1 MSLSS
6 ITVNLVSYVSYLP
19 NQGIDGHPDTK
30 LFSRKQPAVP
40 LGSPAGN
47 KEEGYEELT
56 MPLVYGINGVSYQIM
71 FQLHLYPAQLI
82 QPDQSF
88 SAPRWA
94 FSSSG
99 SQSRPADVSFY
110 PAYCFGRESFGL
122 WRAGAEALGSGRL
135 APGERQQQGAQ
146 WALALA
152 CSDTSRTGEGG
163 LSGPAG
169 VKPSLLTPSI
179 PPYPKHAPPGMGNS
193 RLSALPTLPA

>member
-40 LGSPAGN
+40 FGSPAGN

-56 MPLVYGINGVSYQIM
+56 MTLVYGIN
-71 FQLHLYPAQLI
+71 
-82 QPDQSF
+82 PDQSF

-99 SQSRPADVSFY
+99 TQSRPADVSFY
-110 PAYCFGRESFGL
+110 PAYCFGRESVGL

-135 APGERQQQGAQ
+135 APGERQQHGAQ
-146 WALALA
+146 WAPAIA

-179 PPYPKHAPPGMGNS
+179 PPYLKHAPPGMGNS